1 MCIRDR
7 KKPSRQRISPFRLC
21 EVNKDGKLEQVQGL
35 PLENLL
41 SKALRLIASKLKI
54 TLTDA
59 INNKTAM
66 NIKADEELDSQ
77 LGA

>member
-1 MCIRDR
+1 MNSINAKELVLSDF
-7 KKPSRQRISPFRLC
+7 K
-21 EVNKDGKLEQVQGL
+21 VNKDGKLEQVQGL